1 MNLDELVIARFCI
14 IDELLSR
21 VSGGWLRQHRQ
32 ERTLPDSEMIIV
44 EVIGMYLELISIVSS

>member
-21 VSGGWLRQHRQ
+21 VSGGWLRQHGQ

-44 EVIGMYLELISIVSS
+44 SQGGGDALS